1 MSKPLEQQGRGG
13 KKILLLEDDV
23 NLNETIEE
31 YLIEQGFE
39 VSCAFEG
46 QGAGD
51 LMYENSYDLFLLDVN
66 VPSPNGF
73 ELLKSARESGN
84 TTPAIYITS
93 LNSTEDLSKGFESGC
108 DDYIRKPFALQE
120 LLLRINNII
129 KRNFYHNPN
138 EIVKIDEKLSYDVK
152 ADELLREGVSVGLN
166 NKEKLL
172 IKLFLQHANEQISHE
187 VIYDHL
193 WSFEEEPSDT
203 ALRTYIKNL
212 RKILGKDRIVSIK
225 RYGYKF
231 A

>member
-1 MSKPLEQQGRGG
+1 M

-23 NLNETIEE
+23 NLSETVEE
-31 YLIEQGFE
+31 FLTEEGFE
-39 VSCAFEG
+39 VEAVYDG
-46 QGAGD
+46 QSAESSI
-51 LMYENSYDLFLLDVN
+51 YEKSYDLFLLDVN

-73 ELLKSARESGN
+73 EVLKSSRDQGK
-84 TTPAIYITS
+84 TTPAIFITS
-93 LNSTEDLSKGFESGC
+93 LNSTDDLSKGFESGC

-120 LLLRINNII
+120 LLLRINNIV

-138 EIVKIDEKLSYDVK
+138 ETLQIDENFSYDVK
-152 ADELLREGVSVGLN
+152 ADELLNRGEKVSLH

-172 IKLFLQHANEQISHE
+172 LKLFLQHSNEQISHE
-187 VIYDHL
+187 VIYQHL
-193 WSFEEEPSDT
+193 WGFDEDPSDD

-231 A
+231 S

>member
-1 MSKPLEQQGRGG
+1 MSV

-31 YLIEQGFE
+31 FLLEQGFE
-39 VSCAFEG
+39 VVCAFDG
-46 QGAGD
+46 QSASD
-51 LMYENSYDLFLLDVN
+51 MMYENSFDLFLLDVN

-73 ELLKSARESGN
+73 ELLKSSRDSGD

-93 LNSTEDLSKGFESGC
+93 LNSTQDLSKGFESGC
-108 DDYIRKPFALQE
+108 DDYIRKPFVLEE
-120 LLLRINNII
+120 LLLRMNNII
-129 KRNFYHNPN
+129 KRNFYHSPN
-138 EIVKIDEKLSYDVK
+138 DTLKIDEKLSYDVQ
-152 ADELLREGVSVGLN
+152 ADELLDEGVSLPLN

-172 IKLFLQHANEQISHE
+172 LKLFLQHANEQISHE
-187 VIYDHL
+187 VIYEHL
-193 WSFEEEPSDT
+193 WNFEEEPSDT

-212 RKILGKDRIVSIK
+212 RKVLGKDRIVSIK

>member
-1 MSKPLEQQGRGG
+1 MNPLGIQKKT

-23 NLNETIEE
+23 NLNETITEFLHE
-31 YLIEQGFE
+31 NNFE
-39 VSCAFEG
+39 VTCAFDGES
-46 QGAGD
+46 ARD
-51 LMYENSYDLFLLDVN
+51 LIYENAYDVFLLDVN

-73 ELLKSARESGN
+73 ELLKSSRKSGN
-84 TTPAIYITS
+84 TTPAIFITS
-93 LNSTEDLSKGFESGC
+93 LNSTEDLERGFESGC

-120 LLLRINNII
+120 LLLRINNIV

-138 EIVKIDEKLSYDVK
+138 DTLKISKDLEYDVQ
-152 ADELLREGVSVGLN
+152 AEMLLKKGIPISLHH
-166 NKEKLL
+166 KEKLL
-172 IKLFLQHANEQISHE
+172 LKLFLKHQNEQISHE
-187 VIYDHL
+187 VINEHL

-203 ALRTYIKNL
+203 ALRTYIKHL

>member
-1 MSKPLEQQGRGG
+1 MSV

-31 YLIEQGFE
+31 FLLEQGFE
-39 VSCAFEG
+39 VVCAFDG
-46 QGAGD
+46 QSASD
-51 LMYENSYDLFLLDVN
+51 IMYENSFDLFLLDVN

-73 ELLKSARESGN
+73 ELLKSSRDLGN

-93 LNSTEDLSKGFESGC
+93 LNSTQDLSKGFESGC
-108 DDYIRKPFALQE
+108 DDYIRKPFALEE

-129 KRNFYHNPN
+129 KRNFYHSPN
-138 EIVKIDEKLSYDVK
+138 DTLKIDDRLSYDVQ
-152 ADELLREGVSVGLN
+152 ADELLDEGASHPLN

-172 IKLFLQHANEQISHE
+172 LKLFLQHANEQISHE
-187 VIYDHL
+187 MIYEHL
-193 WSFEEEPSDT
+193 WDFEEEPSDT

-212 RKILGKDRIVSIK
+212 RKVLGKDRIVSIK

>member
-1 MSKPLEQQGRGG
+1 M

-31 YLIEQGFE
+31 YLLEQGFE
-39 VSCAFEG
+39 VTCAFDGRSAEN
-46 QGAGD
+46 

-73 ELLKSARESGN
+73 ELLSSSRQSGN

-93 LNSTEDLSKGFESGC
+93 LNSTEDLSKGFDSGC
-108 DDYIRKPFALQE
+108 DDYIRKPFALEE
-120 LLLRINNII
+120 LLLRINNIL

-138 EIVKIDEKLSYDVK
+138 EVLELDETLAYDVK
-152 ADELLREGVSVGLN
+152 ADELLKEGMSIPLQ

-172 IKLFLQHANEQISHE
+172 LKLFLQHPNEQISHE
-187 VIYDHL
+187 VIYQNL
-193 WSFEEEPSDT
+193 WSYDEEPSDT

-212 RKILGKDRIVSIK
+212 RKIIGKDRIVSIK

>member
-1 MSKPLEQQGRGG
+1 M

-31 YLIEQGFE
+31 FLSDEGFE
-39 VSCAFEG
+39 VTSVYDGKSAEE
-46 QGAGD
+46 
-51 LMYENSYDLFLLDVN
+51 LIYEKNFDLFVLDVN

-73 ELLKSARESGN
+73 EVLKSSRQRGD
-84 TTPAIYITS
+84 TTPAIYVTS
-93 LNSTEDLSKGFESGC
+93 LNSTQDLSKGFESGC
-108 DDYIRKPFALQE
+108 DDYIRKPFSLEE
-120 LLLRINNII
+120 LLLRINNIL

-138 EIVKIDEKLSYDVK
+138 ETVKIDEDLFYDIQ
-152 ADELLREGVSVGLN
+152 ADELLRDGKTLPLH

-172 IKLFLQHANEQISHE
+172 LKLFLQHSNQQISHE
-187 VIYDHL
+187 VIYQHL
-193 WSFEEEPSDT
+193 WSYEEEPSET

-212 RKILGKDRIVSIK
+212 RKVLGKERIVSIK

>member
-1 MSKPLEQQGRGG
+1 MSKSLEEQSRTT
-13 KKILLLEDDV
+13 KKILLLEDDA

-31 YLIEQGFE
+31 YLTEQGFE
-39 VSCAFEG
+39 VSCAFDG
-46 QGAGD
+46 QGGAD

-73 ELLKSARESGN
+73 ELLKASRDSGN

-138 EIVKIDEKLSYDVK
+138 EMVKIDEKISYDVK
-152 ADELLREGVSVGLN
+152 ADELLKEGVSVGLN

-172 IKLFLQHANEQISHE
+172 IKLFLQHPNEQISHE
-187 VIYDHL
+187 VIYEHL
-193 WSFEEEPSDT
+193 WNFEEEPSDT